1 MINIVAAVGKNLE
14 LGKDG
19 GLIFDIPNDLKYF
32 KKLTLGHTV
41 VMGRRTYE
49 SIGHPLPNRTN
60 VVISSNGNYSGVYNF
75 KSLEDA
81 IKCFGDKDIYI
92 SGGSKLYKESL
103 SYVDRMYI
111 TVIDKYMDGDTYF
124 PKFNKDNFN
133 ISSREYIYDSVI
145 PYCRIVYNRRELNK
159 TLKKKNNL

>member
-1 MINIVAAVGKNLE
+1 MIALIVAMSKN
-14 LGKDG
+14 GVIG
-19 GLIFDIPNDLKYF
+19 NNGTIPWKIKGEQALF
-32 KKLTLGHTV
+32 KELTLGNVV